1 MVRLRP
7 SLRDADLAPVSG
19 EGGIARY
26 RLPNRRFGLPARFH
40 DRTFSID
47 SDKSIASLAPKRNR
61 RSQAPVSSER
71 LRSVAP
77 TAAA

>member
-40 DRTFSID
+40 DRTFSMD
-47 SDKSIASLAPKRNR
+47 SDKSIASLAQKRNR
-61 RSQAPVSSER
+61 RSQAPVSSE
-71 LRSVAP
+71 
-77 TAAA
+77 